1 VFPPL
6 RADVEPQAR
15 RGNQSRHDRKTSSM
29 ALRRRKMP
37 GMRLLDR
44 YLLRGLFVPL
54 AYCLG
59 GFLIFYVAFD
69 LVFKIKDFQ
78 EEHLNAFDIAQHYVA
93 TLPELLVTIIIP
105 VSLLLALL
113 YALTNHSRHNELT
126 AMRTSGV
133 SFWRMSLPYFG
144 VGILAG
150 LAVLAMNELLV
161 PPSED
166 RVDEIK
172 HRHDLNAADRVWIP
186 KLNLDNQTEGRL
198 WSIDRY
204 NKATGEMKGPH
215 IQWDR
220 ADGSFLWIDAERG
233 IYTNGQW
240 VFFNEEDWVTRT
252 PSPGNPNPLPGERK
266 PHAVLALTLS
276 ETPAW
281 IKSELKVR
289 NLSPEEAAKKPELSI
304 QEILTYLRL
313 HPRQEKADRAKLLT
327 QFQCRLAE
335 PFTCLTVVL
344 IALPFGARAGRQNVF
359 AGVASSLFICFAYFI
374 LQRISMGLGV
384 GGTLPPFLAAWL
396 PNLVFGLAGLVLMW
410 RTR

>member
-1 VFPPL
+1 
-6 RADVEPQAR
+6 
-15 RGNQSRHDRKTSSM
+15 
-29 ALRRRKMP
+29 MP

-69 LVFKIKDFQ
+69 LIFRMNSFQ
-78 EEHLNAFDIAQHYVA
+78 ERHLSPGDIAEYYVV
-93 TLPELLVTIIIP
+93 TLPEILVTIVIP

-113 YALTNHSRHNELT
+113 YALTNHNRHNELT

-133 SFWRMSLPYFG
+133 SLWRLSLPYFG
-144 VGILAG
+144 VGVLSG
-150 LAVLAMNELLV
+150 LVVLAMNELLV
-161 PPSED
+161 PPSDD
-166 RVDEIK
+166 RAEEIK
-172 HRHDLNAADRVWIP
+172 HRHDANAADRVWIR
-186 KLNLDNQTEGRL
+186 KLQLDNQAEGRH

-204 NKATGEMKGPH
+204 NRATGEMIAPLV
-215 IQWDR
+215 QWER
-220 ADGSFLWIDAERG
+220 ADGSSHYITADRG

-240 VFFNEEDWVTRT
+240 VFFNVEGWVYTDGQWVLSNVEDWVRMTG
-252 PSPGNPNPLPGERK
+252 SPTNLNPLPGDRK
-266 PHAVLALTLS
+266 PRAVLALTLS

-289 NLSPEEAAKKPELSI
+289 ALSPEEAARKPELSI
-304 QEILTYLRL
+304 REIRTYLRL
-313 HPRQEKADRAKLLT
+313 HPRLEKADRAKLMT

-344 IALPFGARAGRQNVF
+344 IALPFGMRAGRQNVF
-359 AGVASSLFICFAYFI
+359 AAVAGSLFICFAYFI
-374 LQRISMGLGV
+374 MQRIAMGLGV

-396 PNLVFGLAGLVLMW
+396 PNLLFGLTGLVLLW

>member
-1 VFPPL
+1 
-6 RADVEPQAR
+6 
-15 RGNQSRHDRKTSSM
+15 
-29 ALRRRKMP
+29 
-37 GMRLLDR
+37 MRLLDR

-69 LVFKIKDFQ
+69 LIFRINSFQ
-78 EEHLNAFDIAQHYVA
+78 ERHLTPGDIAEYYVV
-93 TLPELLVTIIIP
+93 TLPEILVTIVIP

-133 SFWRMSLPYFG
+133 GLWRLSLPYFA
-144 VGILAG
+144 VGILSG
-150 LAVLAMNELLV
+150 LVVLAMNELLV
-161 PPSED
+161 PPSDD
-166 RVDEIK
+166 RAEEIK
-172 HRHDLNAADRVWIP
+172 HRHDPNAADRDWIP
-186 KLNLDNQTEGRL
+186 KLQLDNQAEGRH
-198 WSIDRY
+198 WSIDKY
-204 NKATGEMKGPH
+204 NQATGQMTAPH
-215 IQWDR
+215 ILWDR
-220 ADGSFLWIDAERG
+220 ADGSFRWIKADRG

-240 VFFNEEDWVTRT
+240 VFFNVEDWVTQSA
-252 PSPGNPNPLPGERK
+252 SPTNTNPLPGQK

-289 NLSPEEAAKKPELSI
+289 ALSPEEAARKPQLSI
-304 QEILTYLRL
+304 REIRTYLRL
-313 HPRQEKADRAKLLT
+313 HPRQEKADRAKLMT

-359 AGVASSLFICFAYFI
+359 AGVASSLFICFGYFI
-374 LQRISMGLGV
+374 MQRIAMGLGV

-396 PNLVFGLAGLVLMW
+396 PNLVFGLAGLVLIW